1 MICTKLNPFYITNI
15 HNTEHDLIF
24 ASLLTNCN
32 SCRYNILLYLYKLY
46 LYDKNIR
53 FV

>member
-1 MICTKLNPFYITNI
+1 MICTKLNPFYITNT
-15 HNTEHDLIF
+15 HNTEHDLI

-32 SCRYNILLYLYKLY
+32 YCRYNILLYLYKLY
-46 LYDKNIR
+46 LYYKYIR